1 MVEDAI
7 IKKVLNNNVVIAQK
21 DNIDFILI
29 GNGIGFDF
37 HKGSAVPSSRIE
49 KVFVRETT
57 EIDNNYDKVLET
69 IDNKIIGL
77 SEEIICMAEKDLSLK
92 LSSSL
97 HVSLPDHI
105 NFSLRRMEKNI
116 KIENPFLNE
125 LKVLYPVEY
134 SIASKALKMI
144 NERFNSRLSE
154 DEIGFIC
161 LHIQAAITDRGI
173 GDHLEHTKKI
183 KEIMDLIEK
192 LIGVSIDKDS
202 LEYARTLTHI
212 NFMLERILKG
222 KTIKNLLLDNIKDK
236 LSKEYDIAIKL
247 ALRIDVLFSVK
258 VPEDEIGYLTLHLKR
273 LSDMEN

>member
-1 MVEDAI
+1 MIEDAI

-21 DNIDFILI
+21 DNSDFILI
-29 GNGIGFDF
+29 GNGLGFDF
-37 HKGSAVPSSRIE
+37 HKGSTVPSSRIE
-49 KVFVRETT
+49 KVFIRETT
-57 EIDNNYDKVLET
+57 EIANNYDKVLET

-77 SEEIICMAEKDLSLK
+77 SEEVICIAEKDLGIK
-92 LSSSL
+92 LSDSI

-125 LKVLYPVEY
+125 LRVLYPVEY

-144 NERFNSRLSE
+144 NERFNSKLQE

-161 LHIQAAITDRGI
+161 LHIQAAITEKGI
-173 GDHLEHTKKI
+173 GVHLEYTKKI
-183 KEIMDLIEK
+183 KEIMDLIKK
-192 LIGVSIDKDS
+192 LIGRSIDKNS

-212 NFMLERILKG
+212 NFMLERVLEG

-247 ALRIDVLFSVK
+247 ALMIDALFSVK
-258 VPEDEIGYLTLHLKR
+258 VPEDEIGYLALHLKR
-273 LSDMEN
+273 LSDMES